1 MADYM
6 ISYMRRWRRTNAQL
20 AVVIESSDDS
30 DNEVSNQAGVNE
42 DPMLNNL
49 DDESILGDSDD
60 TQLSDENE
68 EDIDSFSSDSLE
80 LSSEDDDTNAC
91 NADENVSLES
101 ELGEWQSKHK
111 LTREALNQL
120 LDILRRQGH
129 RLPKDCRT
137 LMKTPRQINIRELCG
152 GEYLYFG
159 VETGLLKIVSRH
171 SAKFS
176 ERILCI
182 SFNIDGVPLFKST
195 NVQLWPILC
204 SVKGFEPF
212 VVALFCGSSKPDSLD
227 NYLSDFLNELNE
239 LKRNG
244 VSYNDE
250 TFRVSF
256 LAFVRNAPARYFLKC
271 TKSFNG

>member
-1 MADYM
+1 
-6 ISYMRRWRRTNAQL
+6 
-20 AVVIESSDDS
+20 
-30 DNEVSNQAGVNE
+30 
-42 DPMLNNL
+42 
-49 DDESILGDSDD
+49 
-60 TQLSDENE
+60 
-68 EDIDSFSSDSLE
+68 
-80 LSSEDDDTNAC
+80 
-91 NADENVSLES
+91 
-101 ELGEWQSKHK
+101 
-111 LTREALNQL
+111 
-120 LDILRRQGH
+120 
-129 RLPKDCRT
+129 
-137 LMKTPRQINIRELCG
+137 MKTPRQINIRELCG

-176 ERILCI
+176 EKRLCI

-212 VVALFCGSSKPDSLD
+212 VIALFCGTSKPDSLD
-227 NYLSDFLNELNE
+227 NYLSDFLIELNE

-256 LAFVRNAPARYFLKC
+256 SAFVCDALARSFLKC
-271 TKSFNG
+271 TKSFNGYYGCERCVIKGRWNNRITFHSDRMHTLRTDEKG